1 DDGASV
7 RAAFCRL
14 LDLAEP
20 EIPWHAARDRL
31 RDLVYAL
38 AEIGAA
44 AERIAAEIV
53 RLQATEV
60 AEVRE
65 PATDRA
71 VGSAPMPQKRNPMM
85 CEYVIAAARLLR
97 GPLAVLESTAAHAS
111 ERDMGAWAAEWLA
124 LPDAVILT
132 AGLVAKL
139 AHVLEGLE
147 VDADRMEQ
155 NLGATGGA
163 IMAEAGMMALA
174 QTIGHQPAHE
184 AVTAASRP
192 APPHR
197 PRPPPAPLPHPP
209 PAV

>member
-1 DDGASV
+1 V
-7 RAAFCRL
+7 RAR
-14 LDLAEP
+14 E
-20 EIPWHAARDRL
+20 
-31 RDLVYAL
+31 
-38 AEIGAA
+38 GAG
-44 AERIAAEIV
+44 V
-53 RLQATEV
+53 G
-60 AEVRE
+60 E
-65 PATDRA
+65 PATDRS
-71 VGSAPMPQKRNPMM
+71 VGSSTMPQKRNPMM

-163 IMAEAGMMALA
+163 IMAGGGVRGLGP
-174 QTIGHQPAHE
+174 TSGHEPAH
-184 AVTAASRP
+184 AA
-192 APPHR
+192 
-197 PRPPPAPLPHPP
+197 PPAPTRRGP
-209 PAV
+209 